1 MMQRAEN
8 EVLLH
13 CCCAPCSSAIIEW
26 MLAHDVRPTLYYF
39 NPNIFPEE
47 EYLIRKN
54 ECTRYAGS
62 LGLDIIDDDYDHEAW
77 RCEIKGMEMEPER
90 GARCLQCFKMR
101 LLHAA
106 RKAAELG
113 FEVFT
118 TTLASSRWK
127 SLTQINEAGHWAAK
141 KVSEETGKTVHFDD
155 RNWRKGGLQ
164 QRRNELLKENGFYN
178 QLYCGCEFSLEAMKK
193 RYHLPE
199 VQSTNTYLLDLLAQ
213 GTTLPDTTVI
223 YTLRQTAGRG
233 QMGNSWESE
242 PDKNIL
248 FSMLLCPTF
257 LPIREQFIISQFC
270 SLGIVEALDELIQA
284 QHLQNNVKLSIKW
297 PNDIYA
303 GDCKLCGILIE
314 NRLMGGTLQH
324 SVLGVGI
331 NVNQEKWIGN
341 APNPVSLKLLG
352 IETDPLTVLDLVTK
366 HIIELYHALRDNK
379 EAGVAI
385 RERYMQRLYRSQGF
399 HSYYDPA
406 KDEHFDAEIAGVDPQ
421 GPLLLRLASG
431 KVRSYWFKEVK
442 FVLPCGVTKE

>member
-1 MMQRAEN
+1 MQRAEN

-54 ECTRYAGS
+54 ECTRYAAS
-62 LGLDIIDDDYDHEAW
+62 LSLDIIDDDYDHEAW
-77 RCEIKGMEMEPER
+77 RCEVKGMEMEPER

-106 RKAAELG
+106 RKAVELG
-113 FEVFT
+113 FRVFT

-141 KVSEETGKTVHFDD
+141 KVSEDTGIFVRFDD

-257 LPIREQFIISQFC
+257 LPIREQFLLSQIC
-270 SLGIVEALDELIQA
+270 SLGIVEALDELILTK
-284 QHLQNNVKLSIKW
+284 HLQDEVKLSIKW

-303 GDCKLCGILIE
+303 GDGKLCGILIE
-314 NRLMGGTLQH
+314 NRLMGGALQH

-341 APNPVSLKLLG
+341 APNPVSLKMLG
-352 IETDPLTVLDLVTK
+352 VETDPLTVLDLVTK
-366 HIIELYHALRDNK
+366 HIVELYHSLRDNM
-379 EAGVAI
+379 EMAVTI
-385 RERYMQRLYRSQGF
+385 RERYMQRLYRKDGYYA
-399 HSYYDPA
+399 YYDPA
-406 KDEHFDAEIAGVDPQ
+406 KDEHFDAEIAGVDAQ
-421 GPLLLRLASG
+421 GPLMLRLPSG
-431 KVRSYWFKEVK
+431 DVRSYWFKEVK

>member
-1 MMQRAEN
+1 MQRAEN

-54 ECTRYAGS
+54 ECTRYAAS
-62 LGLDIIDDDYDHEAW
+62 LDLDIIDDDYDHEAW
-77 RCEIKGMEMEPER
+77 RCQVKGMEMEPER

-106 RKAAELG
+106 RKAVELG

-141 KVSEETGKTVHFDD
+141 KVSEETGKTVRFDD

-242 PDKNIL
+242 MDKNIL

-257 LPIREQFIISQFC
+257 LPIREQFLLSQIC
-270 SLGIVEALDELIQA
+270 SLGIVEALDELIRT
-284 QHLQNNVKLSIKW
+284 QHLQDEVKLSIKW

-303 GDCKLCGILIE
+303 GDGKLCGILIE

-341 APNPVSLKLLG
+341 APNPVSLKMLG
-352 IETDPLTVLDLVTK
+352 IQTDPLTVLDLVTK
-366 HIIELYHALRDNK
+366 HIVELYNAFRDNK
-379 EAGVAI
+379 EMANVI
-385 RERYMQRLYRSQGF
+385 RERYMQRLYRKDGYYA
-399 HSYYDPA
+399 YYDPA
-406 KDEHFDAEIAGVDPQ
+406 KDEHFDAEIAGVDAQ
-421 GPLLLRLASG
+421 GPLMLRLPSG
-431 KVRSYWFKEVK
+431 EVRSYWFKEVK

>member
-54 ECTRYAGS
+54 ECTRYAAS

-314 NRLMGGTLQH
+314 NHLMGGTLQH

-366 HIIELYHALRDNK
+366 HIIELYLALRDNK

-385 RERYMQRLYRSQGF
+385 RERYMQRLYRLQGF